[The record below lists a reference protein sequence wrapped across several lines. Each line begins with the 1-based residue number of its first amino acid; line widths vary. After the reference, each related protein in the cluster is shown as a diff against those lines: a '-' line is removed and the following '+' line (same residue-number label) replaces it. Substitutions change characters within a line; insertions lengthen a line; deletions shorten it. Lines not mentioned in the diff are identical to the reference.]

1 MSDTEQHAEPTNEG
15 LGIEPQGCG
24 PVLFACAALWIL
36 VFVVLAGCTRPL
48 EHATAELECQV
59 GHVAGKFLTTTDEL
73 ADGRYGGQV
82 RMWRENED
90 GSRRLFMYP
99 EDRIVACRELE
110 TPR

>member
-1 MSDTEQHAEPTNEG
+1 MHNERNHQEPDTDD
-15 LGIEPQGCG
+15 LGIQTTGCG
-24 PVLFACAALWIL
+24 PVLLL
-36 VFVVLAGCTRPL
+36 VAFFWAFVFMVLAGCERPL
-48 EHATAELECQV
+48 ETAELECQV